1 MVQGMVL
8 QKHVSGC
15 SVPDPPDLSN
25 QIMSPAL
32 WFPFRGLT
40 KLSHPGKKP
49 AQGLLLKSI
58 GPRKIKRKRNQK
70 KGNKRTLG
78 LSSHKFLTLDD
89 VKTSDKRIFLRVD
102 INVPLDPSTHQILDD
117 TRIKAVSDTLARLED
132 ARVVLGSHQSRPG
145 KDDFTN
151 LQPHAEALAGC
162 CNQQVM
168 FVEDVIGPHARERI
182 TKVERGQ
189 VLVLDNLRFC
199 AEENVDDKPEKLL
212 KTHFVKQLSPL
223 FDLNVNDAF
232 ATAHRSQPS
241 IVGLTEALPSA
252 AGRLME
258 KELKAVSGLLVEPRR
273 PCVYVLGGAKVEDK
287 VPVIEHIL
295 TRDKADKILLGGVPA
310 KLFLKAM
317 GQKLSAEDEKEMVG
331 LQADIKKAKSL
342 ALKYRDKIEVPVD
355 LAYGDARGKRTDRG
369 IDAPLKESALDI
381 GAKTIEKYSKA
392 VEGAATTVAN
402 GPLGVFERDGFD
414 LGTRQ
419 VLEAMAKSNGY
430 TVIGGGHLVGL
441 ASILGIDERF
451 KHVSTAGGAMLSL
464 LSGQSLP
471 GVDALVRAADR
482 MRNQKPN

>member
-1 MVQGMVL
+1 MVL

-15 SVPDPPDLSN
+15 SVPDPPDFSN

-32 WFPFRGLT
+32 WLPFRGLT

-58 GPRKIKRKRNQK
+58 GPRNIKPKRNQK

-89 VKTSDKRIFLRVD
+89 VETSDKRIFLRVD

>member
-1 MVQGMVL
+1 M
-8 QKHVSGC
+8 
-15 SVPDPPDLSN
+15 
-25 QIMSPAL
+25 
-32 WFPFRGLT
+32 
-40 KLSHPGKKP
+40 
-49 AQGLLLKSI
+49 LKSI
-58 GPRKIKRKRNQK
+58 GPRNIKRKRNRKNDSK
-70 KGNKRTLG
+70 KDPG
-78 LSSHKFLTLDD
+78 LSSHKFLTLDE
-89 VKTSDKRIFLRVD
+89 VETSNKRIFLRVD

-117 TRIKAVSDTLARLED
+117 TRIRAVSETLARLED

-151 LQPHAEALAGC
+151 MQPHSEALAEC

-168 FVEDVIGPHARERI
+168 FVDDVIGPHARQRI
-182 TKVERGQ
+182 AKVEPGQ

-199 AEENVDDKPEKLL
+199 AEENIDDKPEKLL

-223 FDLNVNDAF
+223 FDLNINDAF

-241 IVGLTEALPSA
+241 IVGLTDALPSA

-287 VPVIEHIL
+287 IPVIEHIL

-310 KLFLKAM
+310 KVFLKAM
-317 GQKLSAEDEKEMVG
+317 DRKISADDEKDMAG
-331 LQADIKKAKSL
+331 LQTQIKNAKSL
-342 ALKYRDKIEVPVD
+342 WMKYKDKIEVPVD
-355 LAYGDARGKRTDRG
+355 LAYADTRGKRTDRA
-369 IDAPLKESALDI
+369 IDIPLKESALDI
-381 GAKTIEKYSKA
+381 GAKTVEIYSKV

-414 LGTRQ
+414 LGTKQ
-419 VLEAMAKSNGY
+419 VLEAMARSNGY

-471 GVDALVRAADR
+471 GVDALVRAAER
-482 MRNQKPN
+482 MRNQKNN

>member
-1 MVQGMVL
+1 LAQETL
-8 QKHVSGC
+8 NANETRSKIAKK
-15 SVPDPPDLSN
+15 DP
-25 QIMSPAL
+25 
-32 WFPFRGLT
+32 
-40 KLSHPGKKP
+40 
-49 AQGLLLKSI
+49 
-58 GPRKIKRKRNQK
+58 
-70 KGNKRTLG
+70 G

-89 VKTSDKRIFLRVD
+89 VETSNKRIFLRVD

-117 TRIKAVSDTLARLED
+117 TRIKAISETLARLED

-151 LQPHAEALAGC
+151 MQPHSEALAEC

-168 FVEDVIGPHARERI
+168 FVEDVMGPHARQRI
-182 TKVERGQ
+182 AKVEPGQ

-199 AEENVDDKPEKLL
+199 AEENIDDKPEKLL

-241 IVGLTEALPSA
+241 IVGLTDALPSA

-273 PCVYVLGGAKVEDK
+273 PSVYVLGGSKVEDK
-287 VPVIEHIL
+287 IPVIEHIL

-317 GQKLSAEDEKEMVG
+317 DKKISAADEKEMAG
-331 LQADIKKAKSL
+331 LQAHIKNAKSL
-342 ALKYRDKIEVPVD
+342 LEKYADKIEVPVD
-355 LAYGDARGKRTDRG
+355 LAYEDARGKRTDRS
-369 IDAPLKESALDI
+369 IDASSKESALDI
-381 GAKTIEKYSKA
+381 GVKTIEKYSKSL
-392 VEGAATTVAN
+392 EGAATMVAN

-419 VLEAMAKSNGY
+419 VLEAMARSNGY

-471 GVDALVRAADR
+471 GVDALVRAAER
-482 MRNQKPN
+482 MRNQKSN

>member
-1 MVQGMVL
+1 
-8 QKHVSGC
+8 
-15 SVPDPPDLSN
+15 
-25 QIMSPAL
+25 
-32 WFPFRGLT
+32 
-40 KLSHPGKKP
+40 
-49 AQGLLLKSI
+49 
-58 GPRKIKRKRNQK
+58 
-70 KGNKRTLG
+70 

-89 VKTSDKRIFLRVD
+89 VETSNKRIFLRVD
-102 INVPLDPSTHQILDD
+102 INVPIDPSTHLILDD
-117 TRIKAVSDTLARLED
+117 TRIKAVSETLARLED
-132 ARVVLGSHQSRPG
+132 ARVILGSHQSRPG

-151 LQPHAEALAGC
+151 LQPHAEALADC

-168 FVEDVIGPHARERI
+168 LVEDVIGPHARQRI
-182 TKVERGQ
+182 AKVEPGQ

-199 AEENVDDKPEKLL
+199 AEENIDDKPEKLL

-223 FDLNVNDAF
+223 FDLNINDAF

-241 IVGLTEALPSA
+241 IVGLTDALPSA

-273 PCVYVLGGAKVEDK
+273 PSVYVLGGAKVEDK
-287 VPVIEHIL
+287 IPVIEHIL

-317 GQKLSAEDEKEMVG
+317 DKKISADDEKEMTE
-331 LQADIKKAKSL
+331 LQTQIKNAKSIL
-342 ALKYRDKIEVPVD
+342 TKYKDKIEVPVD
-355 LAYGDARGKRTDRG
+355 LAYADARGKRSDRS
-369 IDAPLKESALDI
+369 IDAPLRESALDI
-381 GAKTIEKYSKA
+381 GTKTIENYSRILQ
-392 VEGAATTVAN
+392 GAATIVAN

-419 VLEAMAKSNGY
+419 VLEAMAKSNSH

-471 GVDALVRAADR
+471 GVDALVRAAER
-482 MRNQKPN
+482 MRTQKTN

>member
-1 MVQGMVL
+1 M
-8 QKHVSGC
+8 
-15 SVPDPPDLSN
+15 
-25 QIMSPAL
+25 
-32 WFPFRGLT
+32 
-40 KLSHPGKKP
+40 
-49 AQGLLLKSI
+49 
-58 GPRKIKRKRNQK
+58 
-70 KGNKRTLG
+70 
-78 LSSHKFLTLDD
+78 SSHKFLTLDD
-89 VKTSDKRIFLRVD
+89 VETSNKKIFLRVD
-102 INVPLDPSTHQILDD
+102 INVPLDPSTHLILDD
-117 TRIKAVSDTLARLED
+117 TRIKAVSETLARLED

-151 LQPHAEALAGC
+151 MQPHAEALADC
-162 CNQQVM
+162 CNQEVL
-168 FVEDVIGPHARERI
+168 FVDDVIGPHARERI
-182 TKVERGQ
+182 AKVERGQ

-223 FDLNVNDAF
+223 FDLNINDAF

-241 IVGLTEALPSA
+241 IVGLTDALPSA

-258 KELKAVSGLLVEPRR
+258 KELEAVSSLLVEPRR
-273 PCVYVLGGAKVEDK
+273 PCVYVLGGSKVEDK
-287 VPVIEHIL
+287 IPVIEHIL

-317 GQKLSAEDEKEMVG
+317 DKKISADDEKDLAG
-331 LQADIKKAKSL
+331 LQTHVKNAKSL
-342 ALKYRDKIEVPVD
+342 WMKYKDKIEVPID
-355 LAYGDARGKRTDRG
+355 LAYGDTRGKRTDRG

-381 GAKTIEKYSKA
+381 GAKTVEKYSKL

-414 LGTRQ
+414 LGTKQ
-419 VLEAMAKSNGY
+419 VLEAMAKSNSY

-471 GVDALVRAADR
+471 GVDALVRAAER
-482 MRNQKPN
+482 MRNQKAN

>member
-1 MVQGMVL
+1 
-8 QKHVSGC
+8 
-15 SVPDPPDLSN
+15 
-25 QIMSPAL
+25 MSPAL
-32 WFPFRGLT
+32 WLPFRGLT

-49 AQGLLLKSI
+49 AQSLLLKSI
-58 GPRKIKRKRNQK
+58 GPRNIKQKQNQEESNQK
-70 KGNKRTLG
+70 EAS
-78 LSSHKFLTLDD
+78 LSGHNFLTLDD
-89 VKTSDKRIFLRVD
+89 VETSNKRVFLRVD
-102 INVPLDPSTHQILDD
+102 INVPLDPSTHQILDE
-117 TRIKAVSDTLARLED
+117 TRIRAISETLAGLQD
-132 ARVVLGSHQSRPG
+132 ARVILGSHQSRPG

-151 LQPHAEALAGC
+151 LEPHAAALAQYC
-162 CNQQVM
+162 SQNVE
-168 FVEDVIGPHARERI
+168 FVEDVLGPHARQKI
-182 TKVERGQ
+182 AKVEPGH

-212 KTHFVKQLSPL
+212 KTHFVRQLRPL
-223 FDLNVNDAF
+223 FDLNINDAF
-232 ATAHRSQPS
+232 AAAHRSQPS

-258 KELKAVSGLLVEPRR
+258 RELKAVSALLVEPRR
-273 PCVYVLGGAKVEDK
+273 PCVYVLGGSKVEDK
-287 VPVIEHIL
+287 IPVIEHIL

-317 GQKLSAEDEKEMVG
+317 DKKIPADDEKEMAG
-331 LQADIKKAKSL
+331 LQTHIKNAKSL
-342 ALKYRDKIEVPVD
+342 WMKYKDKIEVPVD
-355 LAYGDARGKRTDRG
+355 LAYGDTRGKRTDRG
-369 IDAPLKESALDI
+369 IDIPLKESALDI
-381 GAKTIEKYSKA
+381 GAKTVEKYSKV

-414 LGTRQ
+414 LGTKQ

-471 GVDALVRAADR
+471 GVEALVRAAER
-482 MRNQKPN
+482 MRNEKPD